1 MSKNILILVGSP
13 RKNGNTE
20 ALVNAFIEG
29 APAAGHQTDKLL
41 LSNLNI
47 HCCLGC
53 DYCTRNRGKCIQK
66 DDMEIVYT
74 KMRKSDV
81 VVFASPL
88 YYWGLSA
95 QLKTV
100 IDRFYAS
107 LSNPF
112 TVRESV
118 LLLPFGAQNPA
129 EADIAVSHYKMLS
142 SGLGLKDRGAITA
155 MGVLNKNDILD
166 HPALEE
172 AHILGKNI

>member
-1 MSKNILILVGSP
+1 
-13 RKNGNTE
+13 
-20 ALVNAFIEG
+20 
-29 APAAGHQTDKLL
+29 
-41 LSNLNI
+41 
-47 HCCLGC
+47 
-53 DYCTRNRGKCIQK
+53 
-66 DDMEIVYT
+66 
-74 KMRKSDV
+74 MRKSDV